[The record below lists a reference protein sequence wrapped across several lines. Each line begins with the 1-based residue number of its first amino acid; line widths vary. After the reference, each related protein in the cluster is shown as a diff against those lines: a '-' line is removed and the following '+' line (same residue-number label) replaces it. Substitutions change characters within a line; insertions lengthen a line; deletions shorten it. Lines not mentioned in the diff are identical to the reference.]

1 MDRCR
6 CCNLLHNGV
15 AEYLCLSIHLII
27 THGAPTLFPL
37 LRPQLYAQP
46 SPARSPVPKSSRTLQ
61 LLKIAKLRLADR
73 MCRDNPAAVAALRT
87 GSAGE
92 LLCSVLVRL
101 ELNLNMNGWSTGPGQ
116 GTAWS
121 PLQWRRNTAL
131 LLLLG
136 SDSGA
141 PPPAAQADQLWAGVK
156 LHRSAAV
163 HRAASPWVLAGAAPV
178 PTYSAA
184 ASNCRAVG
192 HIFGNSGKHFPA
204 SLVTDD
210 LIRNSKQTPSCQH
223 LHFSWTPPGS
233 WLVEST

>member
-1 MDRCR
+1 MVHR
-6 CCNLLHNGV
+6 
-15 AEYLCLSIHLII
+15 LCFLSCV
-27 THGAPTLFPL
+27 
-37 LRPQLYAQP
+37 PQLYAQP
-46 SPARSPVPKSSRTLQ
+46 SPAQ
-61 LLKIAKLRLADR
+61 
-73 MCRDNPAAVAALRT
+73 PAAPCPSRRELCNCSKLQNCGWRRTECAEITRQPSLRCALDLLGASLFRAGAA
-87 GSAGE
+87 
-92 LLCSVLVRL
+92 

-121 PLQWRRNTAL
+121 PLGWRRNTAL

-141 PPPAAQADQLWAGVK
+141 PPPPPAQADQLWAGVK